1 MLKEGEI
8 RIPSGCAIAAI
19 IDRKGKRIN
28 GSEIIKSIALMHD
41 RSNGLGGGFA
51 AYGIYPEHKDEYAIH
66 VFYDSNEAKK
76 QCEDFLFRHFNIDV
90 AERIPTRQVPS
101 IEKGPDIWR
110 YFGKAN
116 RVRMKDARQD
126 ELEYVAQCVTKVNNA
141 IDGAYIFSSGKNMGC
156 FKAVGYPED
165 VGEFYML
172 DQYEAYI
179 WTAHGRF
186 PTNTP
191 GWWGGAHPFNILD
204 WSIVH
209 NGEISSYDTNRRY
222 IEQFGYICTM
232 QTDTEVITYLFD
244 HLLRHHNLPIEVA
257 ADVLTA
263 PEWEEIDKMDDDRKE
278 YFTNL
283 RSIYNGA
290 LVNGPFSVILGSN
303 KGLLAINDRL
313 KLRSLTAAT
322 KGNRAYFASEE
333 SAIRIICPDPEKVW
347 SVSGAEPV
355 FIPLEID
362 DEEVED

>member
-1 MLKEGEI
+1 MKQEGEI
-8 RIPSGCAIAAI
+8 RIPSGCAIAAVISTEGRRMDGNSI
-19 IDRKGKRIN
+19 IQAMIP
-28 GSEIIKSIALMHD
+28 MHE

-51 AYGIYPEHKDEYAIH
+51 GYGIYPEFRDFFALHLFFDDSAARKSCEQFLKD
-66 VFYDSNEAKK
+66 
-76 QCEDFLFRHFNIDV
+76 HFEIVHD
-90 AERIPTRQVPS
+90 EKIPTRTIPA
-101 IEKGPDIWR
+101 ITGEPIIRR
-110 YFGKAN
+110 YFAAPLKSVLAAQQ
-116 RVRMKDARQD
+116 VD
-126 ELEYVAQCVTKVNNA
+126 EREYVARMVMRINSQIPGCHV
-141 IDGAYIFSSGKNMGC
+141 FSSGKNMGC

-191 GWWGGAHPFNILD
+191 GWWGGSHPFNILD

-209 NGEISSYDTNRRY
+209 NGEISSYDANRRY

-244 HLLRHHNLPIEVA
+244 HLLRHHKLPIEVA

-263 PEWEEIDKMDDDRKE
+263 PEWDEIDRMDDERKE

-283 RSIYNGA
+283 RSIYSGA

-333 SAIRIICPDPEKVW
+333 SAIRIICPDPDEVW

-362 DEEVED
+362 EEEEND

>member
-19 IDRKGKRIN
+19 IDRKGNRIS

-90 AERIPTRQVPS
+90 AERIPTRQIPS

-179 WTAHGRF
+179 FGLLTADFR
-186 PTNTP
+186 PIP
-191 GWWGGAHPFNILD
+191 PAGGAVLILLIFLTGR
-204 WSIVH
+204 S
-209 NGEISSYDTNRRY
+209 
-222 IEQFGYICTM
+222 F
-232 QTDTEVITYLFD
+232 ITAKF
-244 HLLRHHNLPIEVA
+244 LLMT
-257 ADVLTA
+257 LTA
-263 PEWEEIDKMDDDRKE
+263 D
-278 YFTNL
+278 
-283 RSIYNGA
+283 
-290 LVNGPFSVILGSN
+290 ILSS
-303 KGLLAINDRL
+303 LAIFAQCRQIQ
-313 KLRSLTAAT
+313 KLSLIFLTIFCAT
-322 KGNRAYFASEE
+322 
-333 SAIRIICPDPEKVW
+333 II
-347 SVSGAEPV
+347 
-355 FIPLEID
+355 FL
-362 DEEVED
+362 

>member
-19 IDRKGKRIN
+19 IDRKGKPVN

-51 AYGIYPEHKDEYAIH
+51 AYGIYPEHKNDYAFH
-66 VFYDSNEAKK
+66 VFYDNKEAR
-76 QCEDFLFRHFNIDV
+76 QACEEFLFKHFNIDV
-90 AERIPTRQVPS
+90 AERIPTKKVES
-101 IEKGPDIWR
+101 INNGPDIWR
-110 YFGKAN
+110 YFGTAN
-116 RVRMKDARQD
+116 RVRMNNARLD
-126 ELEYVAQCVTKVNNA
+126 EEEYVARSVTNVN
-141 IDGAYIFSSGKNMGC
+141 DGAYIFSCGKNMGC

-172 DQYEAYI
+172 DKYNAYI

-209 NGEISSYDTNRRY
+209 NGEISSYDANRRY
-222 IEQFGYICTM
+222 IEQFGYKCSM

-244 HLLRHHNLPIEVA
+244 HLLRHHKLPIDVA

-263 PEWEEIDKMDDDRKE
+263 PEWDEIDRMDDEKKE

-283 RSIYNGA
+283 RTIYSGA

-333 SAIRIICPDPEKVW
+333 SAIRIVCPNPDKVW

-355 FIPLEID
+355 FIPLEIEEE
-362 DEEVED
+362 DE

>member
-19 IDRKGKRIN
+19 IDRKGNRIN

-165 VGEFYML
+165 VGE
-172 DQYEAYI
+172 
-179 WTAHGRF
+179 
-186 PTNTP
+186 
-191 GWWGGAHPFNILD
+191 FNILD